1 MYKRKVFI
9 TRIKPKTKKYHKDE
23 KKIFNKLLKL
33 KPYMDIYVDGK
44 KIKKNKIKL
53 CNNNIKI

>member
-44 KIKKNKIKL
+44 KIKKIK
-53 CNNNIKI
+53 